1 MSDKIELLKCKI
13 KENIQ
18 KIELFDLT
26 TDRNKEIVINHLK
39 KENEKLKNMLLKLKI
54 EES

>member
-1 MSDKIELLKCKI
+1 MSDIESIKCKI

-26 TDRNKEIVINHLK
+26 TDGNKETVINHLK
-39 KENEKLKNMLLKLKI
+39 KEIVRLKNILLKLKI
-54 EES
+54 ERE